1 MVLFLRSYTEPSR
14 PNNTPEDTPSTPPGG
29 GTRTVLGESPS
40 AVKPCLEGPIRE
52 QKENALESACDRML
66 AYPFFMSSASQPPSF
81 PDGSLDSALRPGIW
95 DEYVGQGHVKANVRV
110 ALDAA
115 KKRGDMPEHIL
126 FYGPPG
132 VGKTTLAHLV
142 AATLDAPLKTTSGVA
157 IERAGD
163 LAAILTNLEPGS
175 VLFIDEI
182 HRLGTKIEELL
193 YPALESG
200 ALDIVLGK
208 GPSART
214 VELALPRFTLV
225 GATTRVAQISGPLRS
240 RFGGGTYQLDFYSDE
255 DVRSIVARS
264 ARVLGLEV
272 QPNVVRMIASRSRAT
287 PRVANA
293 LLKRVR
299 DYAEVNDRAIDEEAC
314 DKACELFG
322 IDPLGLTKDDR
333 RYLET
338 LETGFRGGPTG
349 IRALASALHE
359 DPDTV
364 ENVYEPYLL
373 RLGFIE
379 RSPRGRIITE
389 KGRNY
394 IKS

>member
-1 MVLFLRSYTEPSR
+1 MS
-14 PNNTPEDTPSTPPGG
+14 STPDKSP
-29 GTRTVLGESPS
+29 ES
-40 AVKPCLEGPIRE
+40 
-52 QKENALESACDRML
+52 D
-66 AYPFFMSSASQPPSF
+66 F
-81 PDGSLDSALRPGIW
+81 SLDSTLRPSVW
-95 DEYVGQGHVKANVRV
+95 DEYVGQPHVKANVRI

-115 KKRGDMPEHIL
+115 KKRGSMPEHIL

-142 AATLDAPLKTTSGVA
+142 ALTLESPMKATSGVA
-157 IERAGD
+157 IERAAD
-163 LAAILTNLEPGS
+163 LAAILTNLEEGS

-182 HRLGTKIEELL
+182 HRLGTKVEELL

-200 ALDIVLGK
+200 SLDIVLGK

-225 GATTRVAQISGPLRS
+225 GATTRVAHISGPLRS
-240 RFGGGTYQLDFYSDE
+240 RFGGGVYQLDFYSDE
-255 DVRSIVARS
+255 DIRAIVARS
-264 ARVLGLEV
+264 AKLLGLSVPNEV
-272 QPNVVRMIASRSRAT
+272 IEMLATRSRAT

-299 DYAEVNDRAIDEEAC
+299 DYAEVHDKDITPEVMEAAS
-314 DKACELFG
+314 KLFG
-322 IDPLGLTKDDR
+322 IDDLGLTKDDR

-338 LETGFRGGPTG
+338 LEQGFKGGPAG

-373 RLGFIE
+373 RLGLIE
-379 RSPRGRIITE
+379 RSSRGRVLTE
-389 KGRNY
+389 KGRMYLND
-394 IKS
+394 

>member
-1 MVLFLRSYTEPSR
+1 MS
-14 PNNTPEDTPSTPPGG
+14 STPQEPKKDELL
-29 GTRTVLGESPS
+29 RD
-40 AVKPCLEGPIRE
+40 
-52 QKENALESACDRML
+52 QALDA
-66 AYPFFMSSASQPPSF
+66 
-81 PDGSLDSALRPGIW
+81 ALRPTLW
-95 DEYVGQGHVKANVRV
+95 DEYVGQGHVKANVKV
-110 ALDAA
+110 VLEAA
-115 KKRGDMPEHIL
+115 KKRGDMPEHLL

-142 AATLDAPLKTTSGVA
+142 ALTLDVPIRSTSGVA

-182 HRLGTKIEELL
+182 HQLGNKVEELL

-200 ALDIVLGK
+200 TLDIVLGK

-214 VELALPRFTLV
+214 MELALPRFTLV
-225 GATTRVAQISGPLRS
+225 GATTRVAQLSSPLRS
-240 RFGGGTYQLDFYSDE
+240 RFGGGVYQLDFYSDE
-255 DVRSIVARS
+255 DLRSIIKRS
-264 ARVLGLEV
+264 IRVLGLEA
-272 QPNVVRMIASRSRAT
+272 PDTVVERIATRSRAT

-299 DYAEVNDRAIDEEAC
+299 DYAQVHEKDITPEVC
-314 DKACELFG
+314 DLACEMFG
-322 IDPLGLTKDDR
+322 IDTLGLTKDDK

-338 LETGFRGGPTG
+338 LDKGFKGGPAG
-349 IRALASALHE
+349 IRAIASAIHE

-379 RSPRGRIITE
+379 RSSRGRVLTE
-389 KGRNY
+389 KGREY
-394 IKS
+394 LATL

>member
-1 MVLFLRSYTEPSR
+1 MS
-14 PNNTPEDTPSTPPGG
+14 TPS
-29 GTRTVLGESPS
+29 
-40 AVKPCLEGPIRE
+40 
-52 QKENALESACDRML
+52 
-66 AYPFFMSSASQPPSF
+66 
-81 PDGSLDSALRPGIW
+81 PDTTLKADTALDSALRPSVW

-115 KKRGDMPEHIL
+115 KKRGSMPEHIL

-142 AATLDAPLKTTSGVA
+142 AKTLEVPFKATSGVA

-163 LAAILTNLEPGS
+163 LAAILTNMEENS
-175 VLFIDEI
+175 ILFIDEI

-200 ALDIVLGK
+200 SLDIVLGK

-214 VELALPRFTLV
+214 VELALPRFTLI
-225 GATTRVAQISGPLRS
+225 GATTRMAQISGPLRS
-240 RFGGGTYQLDFYSDE
+240 RFGGGTFQLDFYSDE
-255 DVRSIVARS
+255 DVESIIRRS
-264 ARVLGLEV
+264 ARILNLEV
-272 QPNVVRMIASRSRAT
+272 PSEVVRGLAARSRAT

-299 DYAEVNDRAIDEEAC
+299 DYAEVHEKDISTEVADL
-314 DKACELFG
+314 ACELFG
-322 IDPLGLTKDDR
+322 IDALGLTKDDR
-333 RYLET
+333 RYLDV
-338 LETGFRGGPTG
+338 LEQGFRGGPAG

-379 RSPRGRIITE
+379 RSSRGRILTQ
-389 KGRNY
+389 KGREY
-394 IKS
+394 LLA